1 MDYFDFKCGHCGTVF
16 SVRLSEYR
24 KRIDHISVRLS
35 EYRKRIDHI
44 ENPMRLIRCPSC
56 CSILPPPLRDYV
68 KQILDTQPRSFEN
81 WSFGTRLHETH
92 RCVNHNYNNDYNS
105 AADQLLR
112 EFNVPRNR

>member
-1 MDYFDFKCGHCGTVF
+1 MADLDYFDFKCGHCGTVF
-16 SVRLSEYR
+16 SV
-24 KRIDHISVRLS
+24 KLS

-44 ENPMRLIRCPSC
+44 ENPLRLIRCPSC

-68 KQILDTQPRSFEN
+68 KQILDTHPRTFEN

-92 RCVNHNYNNDYNS
+92 RCINHNDNAYSN

-112 EFNVPRNR
+112 EFNFPRNR